1 MGDFGLLERRIGLS
15 VIDKKNLKFII
26 FRYLFGSQKKRKIGA
41 NVSGALYYRSF
52 WPLQTSLSPLRGTRN
67 QWPGVMNCGLFSR
80 VQTSGLRSHGSTCC
94 IAYILLASLRVKYT
108 IESVHSIPF
117 FGFLRASLD

>member
-1 MGDFGLLERRIGLS
+1 MDTGDFGLLERRIGLS

-26 FRYLFGSQKKRKIGA
+26 FRYLFGSQKKRKNGA

-67 QWPGVMNCGLFSR
+67 FRSVMKGRRSVAGPAEKLSLEVTAFCVLATHIHQEND
-80 VQTSGLRSHGSTCC
+80 TSLKTLKCP
-94 IAYILLASLRVKYT
+94 YLLV
-108 IESVHSIPF
+108 
-117 FGFLRASLD
+117 